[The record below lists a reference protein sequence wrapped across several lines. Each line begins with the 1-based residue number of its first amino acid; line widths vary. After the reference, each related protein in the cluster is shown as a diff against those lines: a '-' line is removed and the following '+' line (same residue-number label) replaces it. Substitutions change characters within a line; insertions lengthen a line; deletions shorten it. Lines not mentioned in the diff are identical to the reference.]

1 MGQDEAATLAALK
14 ADRAELIDPKASQYN
29 GRTIK
34 LMGDGSLMEFPSVV
48 EAVTFAV
55 EVQLAMSA
63 RNADLP
69 EDRQIHYRIGINI
82 GDIIVEGD
90 DIYGDGVNIAARL
103 EGLAEAG
110 GICVRRNVRNQVRDK
125 LDLDY
130 EDRGEIE
137 VKNIARPIRVFSVVL
152 DDKAEALATPVVA
165 APIVKGGRRRPA
177 IAAVLVLGLVAAGGL
192 AWWQPWAPNAEPA
205 SSERMT
211 LALPGRHS
219 IAVLPF
225 ANISGDKEQEYF
237 VDGMTDD
244 LITRLSKLRALTVI
258 ARNSVFTYKGRNV
271 KVQDVARDLGVRYV
285 LEGSVRRAGGVVRIN
300 AQLID
305 TETGGHLWAE
315 IFDRDFKDI
324 FALQDE
330 VTAKIVDALKLKL
343 TPLEVTSLAEKSTQ
357 NMEAYDLLLRG
368 LEPLHRYNQDD
379 NGEARRYFERAV
391 AIDPNY
397 ARAYANI
404 AYTLT
409 LDILNGWT
417 QDSDSD
423 LERATELIQTAIA
436 LNDSIPQIYL
446 VRSVVYRVLRKND
459 EAIAAARRAIELNP
473 NYVDGYGAL
482 AITLNY
488 AGRAD
493 EGLTAI
499 RRAMHLSPHFSFFY
513 IWIAGQAYFLQ
524 GRYDEAIAELTQVV
538 ERNPQFRRGHQLLAA
553 AYAQSGD
560 IDNAEW
566 EAEEILSLSP
576 DFSLAAERQ
585 RAPYMVQTDLDRYID
600 GLRIAGLPE

>member
-1 MGQDEAATLAALK
+1 
-14 ADRAELIDPKASQYN
+14 
-29 GRTIK
+29 
-34 LMGDGSLMEFPSVV
+34 
-48 EAVTFAV
+48 
-55 EVQLAMSA
+55 
-63 RNADLP
+63 
-69 EDRQIHYRIGINI
+69 
-82 GDIIVEGD
+82 
-90 DIYGDGVNIAARL
+90 
-103 EGLAEAG
+103 
-110 GICVRRNVRNQVRDK
+110 
-125 LDLDY
+125 
-130 EDRGEIE
+130 
-137 VKNIARPIRVFSVVL
+137 
-152 DDKAEALATPVVA
+152 
-165 APIVKGGRRRPA
+165 
-177 IAAVLVLGLVAAGGL
+177 
-192 AWWQPWAPNAEPA
+192 
-205 SSERMT
+205 
-211 LALPGRHS
+211 
-219 IAVLPF
+219 LPF

-343 TPLEVTSLAEKSTQ
+343 TPLEETSLAEKSTQ
-357 NMEAYDLLLRG
+357 NMDAYDLLLRG
-368 LEPLHRYNQDD
+368 LEPLRRYAQED

-391 AIDPNY
+391 ATDPNY

-423 LERATELIQTAIA
+423 LQRATELIRTAVA
-436 LNDSIPQIYL
+436 LNPAIPQVHF
-446 VRSVVYRVLRKND
+446 VRSTVYRLRRDYD
-459 EAIAAARRAIELNP
+459 EAIGAARRAIELNP

-499 RRAMHLSPHFSFFY
+499 RTAMRLAPHFSFFY
-513 IWIAGQAYFLQ
+513 IWIAGQAYFMQ

-585 RAPYMVQTDLDRYID
+585 RAPYMRQTDLDRYID